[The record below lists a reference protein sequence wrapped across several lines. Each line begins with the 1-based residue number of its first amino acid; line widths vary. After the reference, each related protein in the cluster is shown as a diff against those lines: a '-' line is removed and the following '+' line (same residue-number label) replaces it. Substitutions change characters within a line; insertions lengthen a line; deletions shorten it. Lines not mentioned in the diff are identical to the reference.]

1 MSVLLQDSEIPT
13 YKNRCF
19 RLVVNTPVSLPFIQ
33 WEAEFHRE
41 TVKYINDIPT
51 DQYVSPTIITTIQQ
65 LSNTIFTR
73 DDGTT
78 FTVAQVLNDIKTI
91 SDTVY
96 ING

>member
-1 MSVLLQDSEIPT
+1 MSVLLQDSEIPV

-41 TVKYINDIPT
+41 TVKYINNTPI
-51 DQYVSPTIITTIQQ
+51 DQFVTPPINKTLQQ
-65 LSNTIFTR
+65 LSTMIFTR

-78 FTVAQVLNDIKTI
+78 FTAGQVLNDIKTI